1 MCLWFHSADRKVKEI
16 DDSIGIL
23 SVFSPQ
29 KDGRV
34 VGFSRWGLLSTRV
47 FMKENNICQDLPS
60 VTYILL
66 ACKVLNL
73 LNIFNVYKVKHTLQM
88 THCCLFLLGDYFA
101 ASKLEPNEKLA
112 NQNAVDF
119 ISFTF
124 YDFSFFFYFW
134 VCVWWVVSIR
144 IWIILEGLHLVN
156 GLDCTTAPFHENL
169 LEQIQELHNVFQPNR
184 YSVKRL

>member
-1 MCLWFHSADRKVKEI
+1 
-16 DDSIGIL
+16 
-23 SVFSPQ
+23 
-29 KDGRV
+29 
-34 VGFSRWGLLSTRV
+34 
-47 FMKENNICQDLPS
+47 MKENNICQDLPS

-88 THCCLFLLGDYFA
+88 THCCLFLLGDYFV
-101 ASKLEPNEKLA
+101 ASSLEPNEKLA
-112 NQNAVDF
+112 NQNAVDL

-144 IWIILEGLHLVN
+144 I
-156 GLDCTTAPFHENL
+156 
-169 LEQIQELHNVFQPNR
+169 
-184 YSVKRL
+184 